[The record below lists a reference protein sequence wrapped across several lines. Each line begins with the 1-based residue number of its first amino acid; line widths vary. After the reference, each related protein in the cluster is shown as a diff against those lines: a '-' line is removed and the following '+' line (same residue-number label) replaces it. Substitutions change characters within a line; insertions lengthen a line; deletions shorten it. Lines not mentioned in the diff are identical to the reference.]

1 MIDAYLKRIGIS
13 QPDRPDLP
21 ALQRIHLAHL
31 ASIPFENLDILLGRP
46 IVLDIERVIAK
57 LVEQRRGGYCFEQN
71 RLFLAALAALGFSAH
86 AMAARVRG
94 GTTALRPPTH
104 MLLAVQIGDE
114 EWLADVGF
122 GGDGPIGPVPM
133 WGDESIQGAMT
144 YRVAFEGR
152 LRVLQT
158 RAADEWRDLYAFAPE
173 PVPPVDFEMANW
185 FTSTY
190 PESPFVRTLTA
201 QRSTAGVRYV
211 LRYPQYSETRGSDV
225 STREISRHELLP
237 LLHDVFLIDLPA
249 DTTFSV
255 IDYGVESAS
264 PTCVRAPAD

>member
-1 MIDAYLKRIGIS
+1 
-13 QPDRPDLP
+13 
-21 ALQRIHLAHL
+21 
-31 ASIPFENLDILLGRP
+31 
-46 IVLDIERVIAK
+46 
-57 LVEQRRGGYCFEQN
+57 
-71 RLFLAALAALGFSAH
+71 
-86 AMAARVRG
+86 VR
-94 GTTALRPPTH
+94 
-104 MLLAVQIGDE
+104 IGDE

-144 YRVAFEGR
+144 YRVASEGR

-158 RAADEWRDLYAFAPE
+158 RAADEWRDLYAFVPE
-173 PVPPVDFEMANW
+173 PVPPVDFEIANW

-211 LRYPQYSETRGSDV
+211 LRYPLFSENRGSDDV
-225 STREISRHELLP
+225 STREISRDELLP

-255 IDYGVESAS
+255 IDSGVST
-264 PTCVRAPAD
+264 PT